1 MSLITSV
8 IGGIMGGNAA
18 GKAANAQ
25 VGGDQEAANTVQT
38 AVDKGNQGISDA
50 STAGSQN
57 VLNAG
62 SDAGSLVLGTA
73 KQGADSVTN
82 TAATGANGATTA
94 AQLANVGLDPYA
106 AAGAQAVGQL
116 QTGLAPGGN
125 LSKTFTAAD
134 MDANDP
140 GYEFRLQ
147 QGQQALER
155 QAAARGGV
163 QGGGLLKSL
172 TDYEQGA
179 ASSEYQN
186 AFQRFTTQQQN
197 SVNNLQKLADQ
208 GQTAATT
215 QGGNTTQAA
224 QYGGNLTTGAA
235 GRAADLLAAG
245 ATYAGNMGVD
255 TNKFAST
262 QNVNSAEKVADNSN
276 TAAQYVGNSQMNA
289 GNARATGINA
299 KQSAYN
305 GMLNGIGGTLDSALA
320 GGFGGGGYGL
330 PGVNGQPGID
340 LGGGGG
346 FTLRGAVNGALGR
359 P

>member
-224 QYGGNLTTGAA
+224 QYGGQLTTGAA
-235 GRAADLLAAG
+235 GTAAG
-245 ATYAGNMGVD
+245 LTAVGAKQAGDFGVD
-255 TNKFAST
+255 TQKFNADLT
-262 QNVNSAEKVADNSN
+262 TNAAEK
-276 TAAQYVGNSQMNA
+276 TAANENQAAEYVGNSQVYA
-289 GNARATGINA
+289 GNARATGIVGKNNA
-299 KQSAYN
+299 YT
-305 GMLNGIGGTLDSALA
+305 GMMSGLGGGEVTNLLKAFLLP
-320 GGFGGGGYGL
+320 GGGG
-330 PGVNGQPGID
+330 
-340 LGGGGG
+340 
-346 FTLRGAVNGALGR
+346 
-359 P
+359 